1 MSASKAAVVTGG
13 SSGIGFALARMFAE
27 EGYALTLAARR
38 PEGLQKAVDQLVAGG
53 AQAQGVAVNLADD
66 DAGQRIIDAHGAA
79 YGRLDVLVNNAGLAT
94 EAPIDEMPESRI
106 NLQVAVN
113 FRSVVSAYRAALP
126 LLRAAAQEHRG
137 APVVN
142 TASISAKVPK
152 AQLSMYVATKAA
164 VVGFTHAMNKE
175 LGPEGIKSCALL
187 PGMVATPILD
197 HVLHEVPADEMIQP
211 VDIAEVVRALL
222 RLGPTCVVAEIEFQ
236 RPGGVAW

>member
-1 MSASKAAVVTGG
+1 MTASKAAVVTGG

-38 PEGLQKAVDQLVAGG
+38 PEGLREAVDRLAGEG
-53 AQAQGVAVNLADD
+53 AQAQGVAVNLAAE
-66 DAGQRIIDAHGAA
+66 DAYQQIIDAHRTA

-94 EAPIDEMPESRI
+94 EAPIEEMSDSRI
-106 NLQVAVN
+106 DLQVAVN
-113 FRSVVSAYRAALP
+113 FRSVVSAYRTALP
-126 LLRAAAQEHRG
+126 MLRAAAREHRG
-137 APVVN
+137 ALVVN

-175 LGPEGIKSCALL
+175 LGPQGIKSCALL
-187 PGMVATPILD
+187 PGMVATPMLD
-197 HVLHEVPADEMIQP
+197 HVLDEVPAEQMIQP

-222 RLGPTCVVAEIEFQ
+222 RLGPTCVVAEVEFQ
-236 RPGGVAW
+236 RPGGLAW